1 VDDIPKKVRRHD
13 IDWLRVILFA
23 LLIPFHVGI
32 GVYWGAYDF
41 VEPEHEYEGERN
53 REALDGDV
61 GEEATNVYSFA
72 GDGLISYIL
81 TWMHEWRLA
90 ALFMISGMGTAFAF
104 KRRTWK
110 LFLKER
116 SKRLLI
122 PMFVGIWTVTPLTWM
137 IILKYFP
144 SGLLEGIL
152 AFLGFGIVMTLAM
165 AIPLVSRYLSLG
177 HLWFIW
183 SLFQYSLFLLPIFYL
198 VRNYPEGKIARL
210 LKTTF
215 RIPFKLGPL
224 LVLPVILSISDVILK
239 PIMGEA
245 IGFGYEWF
253 WYLLIFFFGYLF
265 VIDKERYFNFIDNS
279 RIQIT
284 VATIISTLAFIWIKS
299 EETKSGVPYIGG
311 GWAGDEYKQLG
322 IEYHTNMTLISCFIT
337 SFHAWFWCL
346 FVFTWGAKY
355 LNRPSKNLA
364 YLNQGVYPFYIVH
377 QPIVYVVLLVLLGN
391 GYSNLVILILG
402 TAVVTFG
409 CWIFFEI
416 MKRHWITRA
425 MYGIKELPIKNE
437 IMTESTSAVEE
448 K

>member
-1 VDDIPKKVRRHD
+1 MEEPPKKVRRYD

-32 GVYWGAYDF
+32 GVYWEAYDF
-41 VEPEHEYEGERN
+41 VLPEHEFEGDAN
-53 REALDGDV
+53 REALNSDLGEDV
-61 GEEATNVYSFA
+61 NNVYSFT
-72 GDGLISYIL
+72 GDDFISHIL

-116 SKRLLI
+116 SRRLLI
-122 PMFVGIWTVTPLTWM
+122 PMFVGIWTITPLTLM
-137 IILKYFP
+137 IATKYFP
-144 SGLLEGIL
+144 SNFLEGVIVY
-152 AFLGFGIVMTLAM
+152 FGGGIVLTLLM
-165 AIPLVSRYLSLG
+165 IVPLLSRLISLG

-183 SLFQYSLFLLPIFYL
+183 SLFQYSLFLLPIFYV

-210 LKTTF
+210 LKNTF
-215 RIPFKLGPL
+215 RMPFKLGPL
-224 LVLPVILSISDVILK
+224 LVLPVILSISDIILK

-265 VIDKERYFNFIDNS
+265 IIDKERYFYFIDNS

-284 VATIISTLAFIWIKS
+284 VATVVSTLAFIWIKS
-299 EETKSGVPYIGG
+299 EETKSGIPYIGG

-355 LNRPSKNLA
+355 LNRPSKYLA

-377 QPIVYVVLLVLLGN
+377 QPIVYVVLLVFLAR
-391 GYSNLVILILG
+391 GYSNLMILILG
-402 TAVVTFG
+402 TAIVTFG

-437 IMTESTSAVEE
+437 IMAESTPAVEE